1 MEEDQSDWT
10 LIKPE
15 KKEDEDHREQ
25 DIFNALM
32 DMAREK
38 NETEWNQK
46 YNKYIKEGLTRK
58 KAREKTEVKM
68 KSKDLQTLLPDTPI
82 PSNTF

>member
-1 MEEDQSDWT
+1 MVPRERNRRDDVEMEEDQSDWT

-25 DIFNALM
+25 DVFNALM

-46 YNKYIKEGLTRK
+46 YNKYIKER
-58 KAREKTEVKM
+58 
-68 KSKDLQTLLPDTPI
+68 
-82 PSNTF
+82 